1 MSMNVLT
8 ILQFLQILTV
18 YLIMTL
24 LLPSVLLYSHIK
36 KLKFS
41 ARFMVY
47 QMVGNFY
54 MMSIVFLLQLLHIS
68 NRVTL
73 ILFTAVPYGVAYVV
87 LKKRH
92 PVKMAKKA
100 LNNAERLA
108 GGQFGKRLFMRR
120 VRTKAFRSLRRMG
133 RRWLRSLGRNFF
145 DLVLVAALTAGLCYA
160 YGSNLLFHYGYCESD
175 LPVHNYWINYL
186 SQNKIFVAGIYPFGF
201 HCVIYYL
208 HEVFGIATFVLLRV
222 FCFVQTIMIHY
233 MLLAF
238 TKSCCK
244 SKFAPYVGVYIYT
257 MLGIFGENTYIRY
270 HATLP
275 QEYGMLFILPSIYV
289 LFAFFEKRGKREKED
304 FWYLAG
310 FAVSFSMTLSAHFYD
325 TMIAGLL
332 CVGVAVGYCFRL
344 FRRKYFGKV
353 MLAGFL
359 AIVIAVFPMGVAFA
373 MGTPLQGSLGW
384 GLNVIMGRNNKT
396 NTTTTTTTERVEEDS
411 VEEDTQ
417 AGGADTE
424 AGSEVIEPAESTKAG
439 NRSENS
445 PEGEKSGRSEPA
457 ESLEAD
463 SQAESTEAGD
473 QSENSPEGEKSGR
486 SEPAESTEADSRP
499 ENTKAG
505 ARSENLPEE
514 DSTQK
519 TARAESE
526 SKPGGSGA
534 AALSAKGAGVLV
546 AAGGASFPQKIGNVL
561 RRAYRG
567 FWDAMRIYVIGDSYP
582 VFQYAVPLSMAL
594 LALLA
599 AIFFLLRRTDYA
611 ARFLS
616 MSAGLVML
624 AILQGSSRMGLPT
637 LMDAIRTC
645 IFFSY
650 VLAAVWGMCAD
661 GILELIFG
669 WFKKKWMLHL
679 ASMAVLAA
687 LIVTTSRAGLLR
699 PLPDRKALQTNDA
712 ILCLTNILHDNEDFT
727 WTICSANDELRM
739 GEDYGYHYEVHT
751 FLKEMENK
759 GSSGKIIIPTPRVYF
774 FIEKVPVTFARAY
787 EGGEPVVS
795 VDAATMRLPLSV
807 GISMYKGNNRWI
819 EMSRLYYWAQKF
831 MEIYPN
837 EMTVYYESDNFVCYC
852 VEQDMYSLFNFS
864 IDYGYNM
871 LGTQ

>member
-8 ILQFLQILTV
+8 ILQFLQILAV
-18 YLIMTL
+18 YLVMTV
-24 LLPSVLLYSHIK
+24 LLPSVLLYSNIK

-41 ARFMVY
+41 FRFMVY

-73 ILFTAVPYGVAYVV
+73 ILFTVVPYGVAYVV
-87 LKKRH
+87 IKKRH

-120 VRTKAFRSLRRMG
+120 VRTKAFRSFRRMG
-133 RRWLRSLGRNFF
+133 RRCLRSFGRNFL
-145 DLVLVAALTAGLCYA
+145 DIVLIAALTAGLCYA

-186 SQNKIFVAGIYPFGF
+186 SRNKIFVAGIYPFGF

-275 QEYGMLFILPSIYV
+275 QEYGMLFILPSIYF
-289 LFAFFEKRGKREKED
+289 LFAFFEKRKKKEKED
-304 FWYLAG
+304 FWYMAG
-310 FAVSFSMTLSAHFYD
+310 FAISFSMTLSAHFYD

-359 AIVIAVFPMGVAFA
+359 AIMIAVFPMGVAFA

-396 NTTTTTTTERVEEDS
+396 NDTTTTTATERVEDDGR
-411 VEEDTQ
+411 EDTQ
-417 AGGADTE
+417 NAETGTE
-424 AGSEVIEPAESTKAG
+424 E
-439 NRSENS
+439 
-445 PEGEKSGRSEPA
+445 
-457 ESLEAD
+457 
-463 SQAESTEAGD
+463 
-473 QSENSPEGEKSGR
+473 
-486 SEPAESTEADSRP
+486 
-499 ENTKAG
+499 
-505 ARSENLPEE
+505 
-514 DSTQK
+514 
-519 TARAESE
+519 ESE
-526 SKPGGSGA
+526 SKGVADSQNEGSENIETTERAEAESGSKGAGA
-534 AALSAKGAGVLV
+534 ATLSAKGVGTLAV
-546 AAGGASFPQKIGNVL
+546 AGGASLPQKMGSVL

-599 AIFFLLRRTDYA
+599 VIFFLLRRTDYA

-616 MSAGLVML
+616 MSAGLVLL
-624 AILQGSSRMGLPT
+624 AVLQGSSRMGLPT

-645 IFFSY
+645 IFFAY

-661 GILELIFG
+661 GILQLIFG
-669 WFKKKWMLHL
+669 WFQKKWTLQL
-679 ASMAVLAA
+679 ASMAVLAS
-687 LIVTTSRAGLLR
+687 LVITTTWAGLLR
-699 PLPDRKALQTNDA
+699 ALPDRKALQTNDA

-759 GSSGKIIIPTPRVYF
+759 GSSGEIIIPTPRVYF
-774 FIEKVPVTFARAY
+774 FVEKVPVTFARAY

-795 VDAATMRLPLSV
+795 EDAATMRLPLSV

-871 LGTQ
+871 MGTQ

>member
-8 ILQFLQILTV
+8 ILQFLQILAV
-18 YLIMTL
+18 YLVMTV
-24 LLPSVLLYSHIK
+24 LLPSVLLYSNIK

-41 ARFMVY
+41 FRFMVY

-73 ILFTAVPYGVAYVV
+73 ILFTVVPYGVAYVV
-87 LKKRH
+87 IKKRH

-120 VRTKAFRSLRRMG
+120 VRTKAFRSFRRMG
-133 RRWLRSLGRNFF
+133 RRCLRSFGRNFL
-145 DLVLVAALTAGLCYA
+145 DIVLIAALTAGLCYA

-186 SQNKIFVAGIYPFGF
+186 SRNKIFVAGIYPFGF

-275 QEYGMLFILPSIYV
+275 QEYGMLFILPSIYF
-289 LFAFFEKRGKREKED
+289 LFAFFEKRKKKEKED

-310 FAVSFSMTLSAHFYD
+310 FAISFSMTLSAHFYD

-359 AIVIAVFPMGVAFA
+359 AIMIAVFPMGVAFA

-396 NTTTTTTTERVEEDS
+396 NDTTTTTATERVEDDDGR
-411 VEEDTQ
+411 EDTQ
-417 AGGADTE
+417 NAETDTE
-424 AGSEVIEPAESTKAG
+424 E
-439 NRSENS
+439 
-445 PEGEKSGRSEPA
+445 
-457 ESLEAD
+457 
-463 SQAESTEAGD
+463 
-473 QSENSPEGEKSGR
+473 
-486 SEPAESTEADSRP
+486 
-499 ENTKAG
+499 
-505 ARSENLPEE
+505 
-514 DSTQK
+514 
-519 TARAESE
+519 ESE
-526 SKPGGSGA
+526 SKGVADSQNGGSESKGVADSQNGGSESKGVADSQNEGSESKGVADSQNEGSENIETTERAEAESGSIGAGA
-534 AALSAKGAGVLV
+534 ATLSAKGVGTLAV
-546 AAGGASFPQKIGNVL
+546 AGGASLPQKMGGVL

-599 AIFFLLRRTDYA
+599 VIFFLLRRTDYA

-616 MSAGLVML
+616 MSAGLVLL
-624 AILQGSSRMGLPT
+624 AVLQGSSRMGLPT

-661 GILELIFG
+661 GILQLIFG
-669 WFKKKWMLHL
+669 WFQKKWMLHL
-679 ASMAVLAA
+679 ASMAVLAS
-687 LIVTTSRAGLLR
+687 LVITTTWAGLLR
-699 PLPDRKALQTNDA
+699 ALPDRKALQTNDA

-759 GSSGKIIIPTPRVYF
+759 GSSGEIIIPTPRVYF
-774 FIEKVPVTFARAY
+774 FVEKVPVTFARAY

-795 VDAATMRLPLSV
+795 EDAATMRLPLSV

-871 LGTQ
+871 MGTQ